1 MRHILQSKRAV
12 LFLTTVGFM
21 LYGFCGMFGRL
32 RYIFMDPIE
41 DMSFG
46 WLVPVFSLYVLWTSR
61 RELMES
67 VGRPSVLGLLACL
80 PCMAVALLGTRG
92 LQVRLEQLGFVGL
105 CIALPWA
112 FFGWRTAKLCV
123 FPAIF
128 LLFTVPLST
137 FLDSVTIHLR
147 LLASGTAL
155 AVLKGFGVSAV
166 QKGTAIIAQG
176 AHAFNIDVAE
186 PCSGLRSLFALMA
199 LTAAY
204 SWYTQP
210 TWLRRILLFA
220 CSIPL
225 AVLGNVVRIL
235 TICLCATWT
244 SADFAMGFY
253 HDYSGYVIF
262 IVAIALMVACGEV
275 IARFADSWTGT
286 HGTKD
291 KKRMKDEDDGRA
303 FKNLACVRDI
313 KDDTADK
320 KPPVVRNA
328 QTSQSSRFSRNSR
341 FSMEDVHATDD
352 RKDCTETKSARTW
365 LAVAAVIVLAPL
377 FVFQATTPVS
387 MIMEPP
393 EVSLPEK
400 LPGYMA
406 EDVFYCGNEQCAHMW
421 LSSALSDGQT
431 TCAVCGGKLL
441 TTSIGESTILPKDTR
456 ILKRVY
462 RRSADGVQFLVS
474 VVIGGTSKSSI
485 HRPELCMPA
494 QGYVMSDPRTFTV
507 ADRPFHAIHLTGVG
521 APPSV
526 LAYTFFN
533 QAGVRTASHTRRI
546 LVDTWDRSVHNRIDR
561 WVMVTVNASV
571 PLDALGFDLRHDSD
585 RLILEGFLANL
596 SEALP

>member
-1 MRHILQSKRAV
+1 MRQILYSKRV
-12 LFLTTVGFM
+12 ILFLTAVVFM

-32 RYIFMDPIE
+32 RHTFADPLE

-61 RELMES
+61 RELRES

-80 PCMAVALLGTRG
+80 PCVAVALLGTRG
-92 LQVRLEQLGFVGL
+92 LQVRLEQAGFVGL

-123 FPAIF
+123 FPAAF
-128 LLFTVPLST
+128 LLFTVPLAT
-137 FLDSVTIHLR
+137 FLDFVTIHLR

-155 AVLKGFGVSAV
+155 AVLKGFGVDAV

-199 LTAAY
+199 LTVAY

-210 TWLRRILLFA
+210 TWPRRFALFA

-235 TICLCATWT
+235 TICLCAAWA
-244 SADFAMGFY
+244 SSDFALGFY
-253 HDYSGYVIF
+253 HDYSGYIIF

-275 IARFADSWTGT
+275 INRFADSWAGT
-286 HGTKD
+286 HGLKG
-291 KKRMKDEDDGRA
+291 KKRMKDADDGRA
-303 FKNLACVRDI
+303 FKNLACVRDL
-313 KDDTADK
+313 KNDK
-320 KPPVVRNA
+320 AAKAPQGVRNA
-328 QTSQSSRFSRNSR
+328 QPPQNSRFSRDSR
-341 FSMEDVHATDD
+341 FSMEDVRAADNLKGSDD
-352 RKDCTETKSARTW
+352 AKGSRTW
-365 LAVAAVIVLAPL
+365 LAAVAVAVLAPL
-377 FVFQATTPVS
+377 FVFQAMTPAS

-393 EVSLPEK
+393 EVSLPDR
-400 LPGYMA
+400 LPGYVT
-406 EDVFYCGNEQCAHMW
+406 EEVRFCGNEQCARMW
-421 LSSALSDGQT
+421 PASALADGQT
-431 TCAVCGGKLL
+431 TCPACGGNLQES
-441 TTSIGESTILPKDTR
+441 SIGESTVLPKDTR
-456 ILKRVY
+456 IFKRVY
-462 RRSADGVQFLVS
+462 RRPADGVQFLVS
-474 VVIGGTSKSSI
+474 AVVGGTSKSSI

-494 QGYVMSDPRTFTV
+494 QGYIMSDPRSFEV
-507 ADRPFHAIHLTGVG
+507 ADRPFHAIHLSG
-521 APPSV
+521 AGSSPSV

-533 QAGVRTASHTRRI
+533 QAGVRTASHVRRI
-546 LVDTWDRSVHNRIDR
+546 FIDTWDRSARNRIDR

-571 PLDALGFDLRHDSD
+571 PFDPLGFDLRHDAD
-585 RLILEGFLANL
+585 RLMLESFLSLL